1 MTTSSATGI
10 RVKGIR
16 EGILLGLPEQGLPY
30 STLLQ
35 ELQDELS
42 QKEAFLQGSRVVL
55 DVGGHV
61 LQKGQLMEIQA
72 LLAEREL
79 ELWAVLTETDDTREA
94 ARALGLATRLAGSN
108 TDLEGNRLLEAT
120 GTPEAVAVMAAESA
134 PDALLLQE
142 TLRSGQSVY
151 HEGHVVIIGDVNPG
165 AEVIASGHVVVW
177 GRLRGL
183 VHAGAMGDT
192 SAVICALQL
201 TPTQLRIA
209 NQIAIPPDE
218 QPGDPIPE
226 MAAIRD
232 GQIVADA
239 WRSRE

>member
-16 EGILLGLPEQGLPY
+16 EGILLGLPEGAPY

-42 QKEAFLQGSRVVL
+42 QKESFLQGSRIVL
-55 DVGGHV
+55 DAGGLV
-61 LQKGQLMEIQA
+61 LQKGQLTELQTI
-72 LLAEREL
+72 LAEREL
-79 ELWAVLTETDDTREA
+79 ELWAVLAEADDTREA

-108 TDLEGNRLLEAT
+108 TDLDGNRLLEAAR
-120 GTPEAVAVMAAESA
+120 TPEAVAAADGEPASG
-134 PDALLLQE
+134 ALLLQE

-165 AEVIASGHVVVW
+165 AEVIASGHVIVW

-192 SAVICALQL
+192 GAVICALQL

-218 QPGDPIPE
+218 QPGEPIPE

-232 GQIVADA
+232 GQIVANA
-239 WRSRE
+239 WRNR

>member
-1 MTTSSATGI
+1 MTTSPATGI

-16 EGILLGLPEQGLPY
+16 EGILLGLPDQGMPY

-42 QKEAFLQGSRVVL
+42 QKESFLQGSRIVL
-55 DVGGHV
+55 DAGGLV
-61 LQKGQLMEIQA
+61 LQKGQLTEIQTI
-72 LLAEREL
+72 LDEREL
-79 ELWAVLTETDDTREA
+79 ELWAVLAEADDTREA

-108 TDLEGNRLLEAT
+108 TDLDGNRLVEAT
-120 GTPEAVAVMAAESA
+120 RTTEAVAAADGESA
-134 PDALLLQE
+134 SGALLLQE

-165 AEVIASGHVVVW
+165 AEVIASGHVIVW

-192 SAVICALQL
+192 GAVICALQL

-239 WRSRE
+239 WRNRQ